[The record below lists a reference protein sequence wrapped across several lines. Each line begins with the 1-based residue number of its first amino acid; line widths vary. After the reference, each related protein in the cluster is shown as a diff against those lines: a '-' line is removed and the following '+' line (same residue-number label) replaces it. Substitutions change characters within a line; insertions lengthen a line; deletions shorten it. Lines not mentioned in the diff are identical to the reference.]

1 MKQFSVFSNLF
12 LLAQLRKIINA
23 PEIEDMREGK
33 EILANELG
41 VIFKPP
47 GAKPTLE
54 GCDPD
59 VVSSVG
65 SVEGG
70 IYSHRA
76 AHFEWLLDVGK
87 PLGLE
92 FQDLGKRAH
101 GSPATLHFCD
111 KLYEIYGS
119 DDSSVSL
126 GASFAIEHWANA
138 GSRDDSFPS
147 PDRISPRET
156 AHGIAPEMFH
166 PREASERRRRALQA
180 SGTACSTASRGSTR
194 RRFCPR
200 HRSGSGASTRSVLL
214 CRGCVVAGRYGR
226 HGP

>member
-1 MKQFSVFSNLF
+1 VRARASAQANLEQSRDLVKQFSVFSNLF

-23 PEIEDMREGK
+23 PELEDMREGK

-138 GSRDDSFPS
+138 GSRDDSFTRPGS
-147 PDRISPRET
+147 HRPAQDCSRDMSSPRCL
-156 AHGIAPEMFH
+156 
-166 PREASERRRRALQA
+166 RATPSRT
-180 SGTACSTASRGSTR
+180 SG
-194 RRFCPR
+194 F
-200 HRSGSGASTRSVLL
+200 
-214 CRGCVVAGRYGR
+214 
-226 HGP
+226 